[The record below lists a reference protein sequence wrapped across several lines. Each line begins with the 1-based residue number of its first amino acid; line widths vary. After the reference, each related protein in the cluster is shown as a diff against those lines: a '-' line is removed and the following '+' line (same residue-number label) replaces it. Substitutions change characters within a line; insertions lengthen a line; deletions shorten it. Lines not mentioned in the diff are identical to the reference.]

1 MKHDARTVLVVEDD
15 RNQRDIIKTILVK
28 EGYYVEDAGTGG
40 KAIELLKSASFDVVL
55 TDLRLPDM
63 DGTEILK
70 EVKSQNRPCHVIIV
84 TAFGSIPSAVEATRL
99 GAFHYLE
106 KPLEKDQLLL
116 VLQNA
121 VDQVRLLKDNIMLK
135 DQLVDKFQLD
145 NIISDHGSMRELFKI
160 VRRVAPTNSTVL
172 IYGESGTGKELFAKS
187 IHYNSPRVQHPF
199 FAINCAAI
207 PETLLESELFGY
219 EKGAFTGAVTRHIG
233 LFEQS
238 NHSTL
243 LLDEIGDLTSAM
255 QAKVLRTIQEK
266 EIRRIGG
273 KETIKLDVRII
284 AATNKKLEEE
294 IKTGRFRQDLYYRL
308 NVIAFTIP
316 PLRER
321 MTDIPVLVE
330 HFLKR
335 LNESHVRKKN
345 MSNDALQL
353 LMGYSWP
360 GNVRQLESVI
370 ERAYVMCDE
379 DTIDAEHMPEEI
391 KQVQEGQFVQQTFR
405 HKMEFIID
413 ARLTAAEYRLYLYL
427 SSLDR
432 LDAGYPA
439 MTEPKK
445 IIERLNINKDTFYTA
460 VAKLKELGLYD
471 FKLRSGQGKSPAIP
485 GSSEKSPSEI
495 SD

>member
-1 MKHDARTVLVVEDD
+1 LPR
-15 RNQRDIIKTILVK
+15 
-28 EGYYVEDAGTGG
+28 
-40 KAIELLKSASFDVVL
+40 ASI
-55 TDLRLPDM
+55 T
-63 DGTEILK
+63 
-70 EVKSQNRPCHVIIV
+70 
-84 TAFGSIPSAVEATRL
+84 
-99 GAFHYLE
+99 
-106 KPLEKDQLLL
+106 
-116 VLQNA
+116 
-121 VDQVRLLKDNIMLK
+121 
-135 DQLVDKFQLD
+135 
-145 NIISDHGSMRELFKI
+145 I
-160 VRRVAPTNSTVL
+160 VRGATPVFRYQLRSHTRN
-172 IYGESGTGKELFAKS
+172 
-187 IHYNSPRVQHPF
+187 
-199 FAINCAAI
+199 
-207 PETLLESELFGY
+207 LLESELFGY

-233 LFEQS
+233 LFEQA

-316 PLRER
+316 PLKER

-345 MSNDALQL
+345 ISNDALQL

-405 HKMEFIID
+405 HKNGIHHRRETDGRGIQTLPVSLKPRPPGRRVSGHD
-413 ARLTAAEYRLYLYL
+413 RTKENHRTAQYQQGHVLYC
-427 SSLDR
+427 R
-432 LDAGYPA
+432 R
-439 MTEPKK
+439 E
-445 IIERLNINKDTFYTA
+445 
-460 VAKLKELGLYD
+460 LKELGLYD
-471 FKLRSGQGKSPAIP
+471 FKLRSSLGKSPASP
-485 GSSEKSPSEI
+485 GSSEKSPSKSPTELDI
-495 SD
+495 DSRKNPTNTITFQHHLS

>member
-15 RNQRDIIKTILVK
+15 HNQRDIIKTILVK
-28 EGYYVEDAGTGG
+28 EGYYVEDVGTGG
-40 KAIELLKSASFDVVL
+40 KAIELLKSGSFDVVL

-106 KPLEKDQLLL
+106 KPFEKDQLLL

-145 NIISDHGSMRELFKI
+145 NIVSDHGSMHELFKI
-160 VRRVAPTNSTVL
+160 VRKVAPTNSTVL

-187 IHYNSPRVQHPF
+187 IHYNSPRGQRPF

-233 LFEQS
+233 LFEQA

-243 LLDEIGDLTSAM
+243 LLDEIGDLTPAM
-255 QAKVLRTIQEK
+255 QAKVLRAIQEK
-266 EIRRIGG
+266 EIRRIAG

-294 IKTGRFRQDLYYRL
+294 IKKGMFRQDLYYRL

-316 PLRER
+316 PLREK

-335 LNESHVRKKN
+335 LNESHVKKKSI
-345 MSNDALQL
+345 SNDALQL

-360 GNVRQLESVI
+360 GNVRQLDSVI
-370 ERAYVMCDE
+370 ERAYVMCE
-379 DTIDAEHMPEEI
+379 GDTIGAEHMPEEI
-391 KQVQEGQFVQQTFR
+391 KQGQEAQFVQQTFR
-405 HKMEFIID
+405 HKIQFLID

-432 LDAGYPA
+432 LDAGYSA

-445 IIERLNINKDTFYTA
+445 IIEQLNINKDTFYTA
-460 VAKLKELGLYD
+460 IAKLKELGLYD
-471 FKLRSGQGKSPAIP
+471 FKLRSSQGKSPATP
-485 GSSEKSPSEI
+485 GSS
-495 SD
+495 